1 MNHKN
6 FKKYTEEEY
15 ILKCDLLNRVAM
27 DSRISDYIIEAAVL
41 WDIHEKKH
49 VELEYILWE
58 FKNAEEK
65 AADDEQMDALLDK
78 YINEISSLSQ
88 KDLLMP
94 HVSFIEDENEL
105 LYQFIY
111 DNSNDKIYA
120 RSFGELMHE
129 ACFDKGYVFKAK
141 DNNVILVHP
150 RFNSKHIEECED
162 NDEAETV
169 ARKYNYEKYWQEY
182 ELEYPCFTTLT
193 EAVLWKERLHEN
205 EEEPYLSLP
214 NTLHDK
220 IINGVRTM
228 IGVNN
233 VNLAKQVAQKYDLT
247 EVDVDGTIGLQAKDC

>member
-88 KDLLMP
+88 KDW
-94 HVSFIEDENEL
+94 FIRHFE
-105 LYQFIY
+105 
-111 DNSNDKIYA
+111 
-120 RSFGELMHE
+120 
-129 ACFDKGYVFKAK
+129 
-141 DNNVILVHP
+141 
-150 RFNSKHIEECED
+150 
-162 NDEAETV
+162 
-169 ARKYNYEKYWQEY
+169 
-182 ELEYPCFTTLT
+182 
-193 EAVLWKERLHEN
+193 
-205 EEEPYLSLP
+205 
-214 NTLHDK
+214 
-220 IINGVRTM
+220 
-228 IGVNN
+228 
-233 VNLAKQVAQKYDLT
+233 
-247 EVDVDGTIGLQAKDC
+247 